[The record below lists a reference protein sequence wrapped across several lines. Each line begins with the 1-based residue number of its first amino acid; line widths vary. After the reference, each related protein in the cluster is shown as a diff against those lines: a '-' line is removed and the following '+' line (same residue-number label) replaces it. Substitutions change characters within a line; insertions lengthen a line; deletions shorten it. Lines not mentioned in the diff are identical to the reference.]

1 MNKRPTIENLDAM
14 RAAICLLREQGYE
27 VKGIANRVQLA
38 ENTVYKYLK
47 QAKDRRWY
55 EETVAVVPDIIGKDT
70 LRSAEA
76 LIAQLTIS
84 NQITTFE
91 QLRERIELKQAR
103 VFVFEADNT
112 TDRDERLRQFGRR
125 AAAQLARILGQ
136 DQLQTAGI
144 AYGATINALLGGLRE
159 TWSQDKRGSVRC
171 IPLCGDAGLDVD
183 YSPSRMAR
191 LLASIISNNAAQCA
205 YSATAIPPVMPS
217 AARLQVK
224 PSVALDFMRNYL
236 NQFSEYDRLFGDDGL
251 ITKLDV
257 IISSVGPPH
266 SDSVI
271 TQRLYD
277 LADFPQMEL
286 PLIGDMAGIPL
297 LNNTKASNSIRKA
310 VAAFEED
317 SLIGIRSALIRAT
330 LSKKNGRVVVAACDE
345 PTRAECIR
353 ELLNRGLV
361 TDLLIDTVVANRLA
375 VLL

>member
-1 MNKRPTIENLDAM
+1 
-14 RAAICLLREQGYE
+14 
-27 VKGIANRVQLA
+27 
-38 ENTVYKYLK
+38 
-47 QAKDRRWY
+47 
-55 EETVAVVPDIIGKDT
+55 
-70 LRSAEA
+70 
-76 LIAQLTIS
+76 
-84 NQITTFE
+84 
-91 QLRERIELKQAR
+91 
-103 VFVFEADNT
+103 
-112 TDRDERLRQFGRR
+112 
-125 AAAQLARILGQ
+125 
-136 DQLQTAGI
+136 
-144 AYGATINALLGGLRE
+144 
-159 TWSQDKRGSVRC
+159 
-171 IPLCGDAGLDVD
+171 
-183 YSPSRMAR
+183 
-191 LLASIISNNAAQCA
+191 
-205 YSATAIPPVMPS
+205 
-217 AARLQVK
+217 
-224 PSVALDFMRNYL
+224 MRNYL

-297 LNNTKASNSIRKA
+297 LDNTKASNSIRNA

-361 TDLLIDTVVANRLA
+361 TDLLIDTVAANRLA
-375 VLL
+375 VLLQ